1 MPRPAPRPPVAVP
14 SPRMRPL
21 VGGDPLTGGP
31 MSRRRRPP
39 VWIGDLL
46 ASILVV
52 VLAFARFPGG
62 EYRADDPLTFAL
74 ALAPV
79 AVLPFRRRRPIPVL
93 VACLALFGA
102 AAFAGLLAPGIV
114 LSVAIAM
121 FVVANRLDRR
131 AAVTAAA
138 CSVVAV
144 VGLSLLAAVGSVFDP
159 RTFQFAVMTAF
170 AAAAGDATRSRREF
184 IAAVTERAERAEQ
197 TRESE
202 ARRRVTE
209 ERLRIARDL
218 HDAVA
223 HQIAVISL
231 NAGVA
236 SSAVDTRPEK
246 AKEALVTIRSASR
259 AVLREIGDLLEMLRH
274 GEDAGEGAGSAAQP
288 GLDRLEALVEQFAT
302 TGLEVSVRIEGDR
315 GALRGAPDLVAYRV
329 VQEAL
334 TNAHKH
340 GSAGRAH
347 VLVEVGDREARIVV
361 TNPVPAPAGGAGG
374 DAVRVDGHGLL
385 GLRERVDAVRGS
397 IEAGSAPGGWRLAAT
412 LPLTREGR
420 A

>member
-1 MPRPAPRPPVAVP
+1 MPDPAAAPRPPAWVGDLVAGILVAV
-14 SPRMRPL
+14 
-21 VGGDPLTGGP
+21 
-31 MSRRRRPP
+31 
-39 VWIGDLL
+39 
-46 ASILVV
+46 A
-52 VLAFARFPGG
+52 AFARFPGG
-62 EYRADDPLTFAL
+62 EYRTDSALTLAL

-79 AVLPFRRRRPIPVL
+79 AVLPFRRRFPVPAL
-93 VACLALFGA
+93 VACLALFGG
-102 AAFAGLLAPGIV
+102 AAFAGLLAPGIL
-114 LSVAIAM
+114 LSVAVAM
-121 FVVANRLDRR
+121 FGVANRRDRR
-131 AAVTAAA
+131 RAGIAAAV
-138 CSVVAV
+138 SVVAV
-144 VGLSLLAAVGSVFDP
+144 LGLSLLASVGSVFDP
-159 RTFQFAVMTAF
+159 RIIQFAVITAF

-184 IAAVTERAERAEQ
+184 IAAMVDRAERAERS
-197 TRESE
+197 RESE

-259 AVLREIGDLLEMLRH
+259 AVLHEIGDLMEMLRH

-288 GLDRLEALVEQFAT
+288 GLDRLDALVEQFQAA
-302 TGLEVSVRIEGDR
+302 GLAVTVRVEGDR
-315 GALRGAPDLVAYRV
+315 AALAGAADLVAYRV

-340 GSAGRAH
+340 GSAGHAH

-361 TNPVPAPAGGAGG
+361 TNPMPAP
-374 DAVRVDGHGLL
+374 DARPGTADAAARPDGHGLL
-385 GLRERVDAVRGS
+385 GLRERVDAVRGR
-397 IEAGSAPGGWRLAAT
+397 IEAGTAPGGWRLAAT
-412 LPLTREGR
+412 LPLTREETP
-420 A
+420 